1 MEKGKEMVKPCVP
14 KMEKNNNDKEVKCV
28 TIPAGAIPTPTF
40 GGDFKLV
47 AYTLAMMV
55 LLLK

>member
-28 TIPAGAIPTPTF
+28 TIPAGAIPTPAF
-40 GGDFKLV
+40 GGISSW
-47 AYTLAMMV
+47 
-55 LLLK
+55 